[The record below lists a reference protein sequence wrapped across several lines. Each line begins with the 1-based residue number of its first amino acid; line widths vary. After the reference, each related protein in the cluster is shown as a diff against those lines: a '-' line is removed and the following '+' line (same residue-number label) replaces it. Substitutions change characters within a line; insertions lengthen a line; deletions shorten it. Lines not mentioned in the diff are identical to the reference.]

1 MIVSIEAMSG
11 GTVPNSVFQGNAVG
25 TTETVVVLPVGE
37 YTLNVRGSSDPWTV
51 TIAPLQ

>member
-25 TTETVVVLPVGE
+25 TTETVVMLPVGE
-37 YTLNVRGSSDPWTV
+37 YMLNVQSKSDPWTV